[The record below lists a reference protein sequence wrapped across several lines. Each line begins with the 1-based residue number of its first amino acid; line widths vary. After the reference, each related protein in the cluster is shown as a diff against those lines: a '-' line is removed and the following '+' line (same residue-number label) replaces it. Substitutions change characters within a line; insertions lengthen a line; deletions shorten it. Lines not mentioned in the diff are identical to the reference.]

1 MRGFEMPYVTAYYA
15 PPLDDPLMAA
25 KPGGANRV
33 IAIDDQGLEWH
44 LTDDSQVGD
53 WLRYVEADGE
63 VLSSDEYLAR
73 NVEPVATKSTPKGK
87 KR

>member
-1 MRGFEMPYVTAYYA
+1 MPYVSAYYA
-15 PPLDDPLMAA
+15 PPIDDPLMAA
-25 KPGGANRV
+25 KPGSANRV
-33 IAIDDQGLEWH
+33 IAVDENGTEWH

-63 VLSSDEYLAR
+63 VLSSDEYLATK
-73 NVEPVATKSTPKGK
+73 ETPVATKSTSKGK